1 MDVDCAKSYDQ
12 LLGGAEGTVETD
24 TQMMIESTSG
34 SAVQQSEVS
43 VEARKTGNTDPLPQ
57 AEDVSETDVLVP
69 TFSPSVMMDK
79 Y

>member
-12 LLGGAEGTVETD
+12 LLGGAGGTVETD

-43 VEARKTGNTDPLPQ
+43 VEVRKTVTTDLIPQ

-69 TFSPSVMMDK
+69 TFSPSVTMDK

>member
-1 MDVDCAKSYDQ
+1 MEAIQLKRRERNDREIRAEAANMLCEQDEIYEYMQRDVNDF
-12 LLGGAEGTVETD
+12 L
-24 TQMMIESTSG
+24 ESTLAECTYSKR
-34 SAVQQSEVS
+34 V
-43 VEARKTGNTDPLPQ
+43 

>member
-1 MDVDCAKSYDQ
+1 M
-12 LLGGAEGTVETD
+12 
-24 TQMMIESTSG
+24 
-34 SAVQQSEVS
+34 S
-43 VEARKTGNTDPLPQ
+43 VEARKTVTTDLIPQ

>member
-1 MDVDCAKSYDQ
+1 M
-12 LLGGAEGTVETD
+12 ETD

-43 VEARKTGNTDPLPQ
+43 VEARKTVTTDLIPQ